1 MQAIDLSKP
10 GEKRKLIWAAALGFV
25 ALIVLWWVFFGFGGS
40 SPSKTPQAGASPTQR
55 TTRQTAATQ
64 QQPAQPVSNNVAD
77 LARFTP
83 IEYQPSSYN
92 APDTTGRNI
101 FAYYVPPPPAVKVVP
116 EPVPSPTPPPPL
128 LLASMSPSNVYAR
141 SADFKLEVAGDKF
154 TPATKIYFEGRELQ
168 TTYISPQQLSG
179 NVTAALIAAPGTR
192 NIVVRTPDNSLYSAP
207 AVMSVAAPPLPN
219 YTYVGII
226 GTPNRVGDTALVQD
240 RNNKSIVG
248 VFRGDVIGGRFRV
261 TSISDKELVVTDT
274 TLKIKHILA
283 MTEGDRAGGPL
294 MRPTPRVDAEDDE
307 PLGERARPSSPD
319 CRADAEGHGEDRPH
333 EPAQAQGPPHRE
345 APDAEGQGPVGCG
358 ER

>member
-226 GTPNRVGDTALVQD
+226 SPNNRVDDVAIVQD
-240 RNNKSIVG
+240 KSDKNKIMNVR
-248 VFRGDVIGGRFRV
+248 RGDLLSGRFRV
-261 TSISDKELVVTDT
+261 TSISDKELVMMDT
-274 TLKIKHILA
+274 NLKITHKLP
-283 MTEGDRAGGPL
+283 MTEGDKNFGNPL
-294 MRPTPRVDAEDDE
+294 TRPTPRVESEDDE
-307 PLGERARPSSPD
+307 P
-319 CRADAEGHGEDRPH
+319 
-333 EPAQAQGPPHRE
+333 
-345 APDAEGQGPVGCG
+345 
-358 ER
+358 